1 MRNAIRARQALAL
14 ETLLALVQILRVSI
28 TLSLETAPAFIAPS
42 CHRHSELA
50 VLKSAQAKALVHFLA
65 GHLVNQEGT
74 KSWNP
79 SARCEALTYLAA
91 TSLPAQV

>member
-1 MRNAIRARQALAL
+1 
-14 ETLLALVQILRVSI
+14 LLALVQILRVSI

-65 GHLVNQEGT
+65 GH
-74 KSWNP
+74 
-79 SARCEALTYLAA
+79 
-91 TSLPAQV
+91 